1 MVLSRERVKILRG
14 SHSLKNSA
22 IAVNVTIQEHR
33 LLKNLVE
40 QMSNRFYYMGYSLE
54 KVPIGWNA
62 IETSSIESYVNGD
75 VNISNDT
82 GMINM
87 PFTSSFL
94 FTCCTKGKRND
105 YDLTWSS
112 SLS

>member
-1 MVLSRERVKILRG
+1 MKKPIK
-14 SHSLKNSA
+14 KNGIENPA
-22 IAVNVTIQEHR
+22 IAVNVTIQEER

-40 QMSNRFYYMGYSLE
+40 QLSNRSCNNGYKFE

-75 VNISNDT
+75 VNISTET
-82 GMINM
+82 GNIKM
-87 PFTSSFL
+87 PFISNFL
-94 FTCCTKGKRND
+94 FTCSAKGKRND

>member
-1 MVLSRERVKILRG
+1 MKKPIN
-14 SHSLKNSA
+14 KNNGIENPA
-22 IAVNVTIQEHR
+22 LEVNVTIQEER

-40 QMSNRFYYMGYSLE
+40 QLSNRFYDMGYSLE

-75 VNISNDT
+75 VNISTET
-82 GMINM
+82 GIINM

>member
-1 MVLSRERVKILRG
+1 MKKPIN
-14 SHSLKNSA
+14 KNNGIETPA
-22 IAVNVTIQEHR
+22 IEVNVTIQEER

-40 QMSNRFYYMGYSLE
+40 QLSNRYYDNNYSLE

-75 VNISNDT
+75 VNISTET
-82 GMINM
+82 GIINM